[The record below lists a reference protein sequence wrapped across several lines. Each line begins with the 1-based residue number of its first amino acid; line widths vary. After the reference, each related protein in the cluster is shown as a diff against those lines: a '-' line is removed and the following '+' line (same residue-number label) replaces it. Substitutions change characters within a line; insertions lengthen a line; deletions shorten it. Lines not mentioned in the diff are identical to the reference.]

1 MTAPTRSDAIT
12 ALVFV
17 GAGAVAVLIVSV
29 TYVLAQRILGF
40 GDLSD
45 LLEAVGLLF
54 AAVAGGYG
62 AVRKFRSDTDG

>member
-1 MTAPTRSDAIT
+1 MTAPTRHDAIT

-45 LLEAVGLLF
+45 LIEAVGLVF
-54 AAVAGGYG
+54 AAVAGGYV
-62 AVRKFRSDTDG
+62 AIWKFRGDADG

>member
-1 MTAPTRSDAIT
+1 MPTPTRHDAIT

-29 TYVLAQRILGF
+29 TYALAQRILGF
-40 GDLSD
+40 ESLSN
-45 LLEAVGLLF
+45 LIEAAGLVF

-62 AVRKFRSDTDG
+62 AMWKFRGDADG